1 MKAQYASSSSY
12 LTTSF
17 CLQITTESLRLRED
31 ALVAEALLGP
41 YTHSNG
47 SIDLDLERCVGR
59 DLSVLCGVIDIEMTQ
74 SLCSSTAVD
83 VCSIVLK
90 CLQFLSPRIV
100 SR

>member
-1 MKAQYASSSSY
+1 M
-12 LTTSF
+12 
-17 CLQITTESLRLRED
+17 TTESLRLRED

-47 SIDLDLERCVGR
+47 TIDLDLERCVGR
-59 DLSVLCGVIDIEMTQ
+59 DLSGLCCVLDIEMTQ
-74 SLCSSTAVD
+74 SLRSGTAVD